1 MSRVAAITGAASGI
15 GRGTA
20 KRLLDEGWTVLA
32 LDRDGAGLEALR
44 REFLSGGE
52 RLHTEVCDVTSA
64 QSVATVFQA
73 IGRRFG
79 RLHGPRL
86 LCRLAQDRYARNHA
100 GGGF

>member
-52 RLHTEVCDVTSA
+52 
-64 QSVATVFQA
+64 QSVKILHRHGFERADPEQA
-73 IGRRFG
+73 GRADEAMEAAETPAD
-79 RLHGPRL
+79 RLE
-86 LCRLAQDRYARNHA
+86 DRRHA
-100 GGGF
+100 LR